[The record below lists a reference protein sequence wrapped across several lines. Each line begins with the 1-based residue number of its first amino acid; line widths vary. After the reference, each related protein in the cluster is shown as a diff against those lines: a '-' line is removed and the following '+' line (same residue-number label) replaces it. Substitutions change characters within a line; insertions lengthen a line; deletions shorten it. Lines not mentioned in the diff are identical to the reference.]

1 MAEFRPA
8 ELSEHE
14 RYKLLAGLVFPRPI
28 ALISTRS
35 ANGVANCAP
44 YSFFNGMCED
54 PMLVILSFSP
64 RSDGKLKHSLANILR
79 TGEFVVNLVDESIAN
94 GMHLSSS
101 EYGEEV
107 SEFEVAG
114 FTEAACRVVQHPRIE
129 QAPASFECKLYRRID
144 IGPARDLILGEI
156 VHMHTREGIVD
167 TATHRISDAASR
179 PVGRIF
185 GTRYCT
191 TRQRFELPGDLPR

>member
-1 MAEFRPA
+1 MELDPA
-8 ELSEHE
+8 QLSEHE
-14 RYKLLAGLVFPRPI
+14 RYKLLTGLVFPRPI
-28 ALISTRS
+28 ALVSTRN

-44 YSFFNGMCED
+44 YSFFNAMCED
-54 PMLVILSFSP
+54 PMLVILSFGA

-79 TGEFVVNLVDESIAN
+79 TGEFVVNLVDEVIAN
-94 GMHLSSS
+94 GMHLSST

-114 FTEAACRVVQHPRIE
+114 FTEAACREVQHPRIAE
-129 QAPASFECKLYRRID
+129 APASFECKLFQRID

-156 VHMHTREGIVD
+156 VFMHAREGIID
-167 TATHRISDAASR
+167 PASRRISETAYR
-179 PVGRIF
+179 PVGRLF

-191 TRQRFELPGDLPR
+191 TRQRFELPGKLPD

>member
-1 MAEFRPA
+1 MEIS
-8 ELSEHE
+8 LTQLTEHE

-28 ALISTRS
+28 ALVSTRS

-44 YSFFNGMCED
+44 YSFFNAMCED
-54 PMLVILSFSP
+54 PMLVILSFSA
-64 RSDGKLKHSLANILR
+64 RSDGASKHSLANILR
-79 TGEFVVNLVDESIAN
+79 TGEFVVNLVDEAIAN

-114 FTEAACRVVQHPRIE
+114 FAEASCRFVRHPRVAD
-129 QAPASFECKLYRRID
+129 APASFECRLFRHID
-144 IGPARDLILGEI
+144 VGPARDLILGEI
-156 VHMHTREGIVD
+156 VHIHAREGIVD
-167 TATHRISDAASR
+167 PASRRISETAYR
-179 PVGRIF
+179 PVGRLY

-191 TRQRFELPGDLPR
+191 TRQRFELPGDLPS

>member
-1 MAEFRPA
+1 MELDPA
-8 ELSEHE
+8 QLSEHE
-14 RYKLLAGLVFPRPI
+14 RYKLLTGLVFPRPI
-28 ALISTRS
+28 ALVSTRN

-44 YSFFNGMCED
+44 YSFFNAMCVD
-54 PMLVILSFSP
+54 PMLVILSFGA

-79 TGEFVVNLVDESIAN
+79 TGEFVVNLVDEVIAN
-94 GMHLSSS
+94 GMHLSST

-114 FTEAACRVVQHPRIE
+114 FTEAACREVQHPRIAE
-129 QAPASFECKLYRRID
+129 APASFECKLFQRID

-156 VHMHTREGIVD
+156 VLMHAREGIID
-167 TATHRISDAASR
+167 PASRRISETAYR
-179 PVGRIF
+179 PVGRLF

-191 TRQRFELPGDLPR
+191 TRQRFELPGKLPD